1 MVSSGRQGI
10 DVSKA
15 NLGLAN
21 LSRNPNLAQSDVDV
35 SEHVKS
41 VVKIKTSRAA
51 FIGGFILQSLNL
63 VKTCTSTCTSN

>member
-1 MVSSGRQGI
+1 
-10 DVSKA
+10 
-15 NLGLAN
+15 
-21 LSRNPNLAQSDVDV
+21 VDV

-63 VKTCTSTCTSN
+63 VVHKKY

>member
-1 MVSSGRQGI
+1 MLLISYMVSSGRQSI
-10 DVSKA
+10 DVTKA

-41 VVKIKTSRAA
+41 VVKI
-51 FIGGFILQSLNL
+51 
-63 VKTCTSTCTSN
+63 

>member
-1 MVSSGRQGI
+1 MLLISYMVSSGRQSI

-51 FIGGFILQSLNL
+51 LLVVSFYSL
-63 VKTCTSTCTSN
+63 